1 MPIATPS
8 AAPIAAR
15 NTSTPPPNINR
26 PMTLS
31 LPPWLSACLAAMT
44 GHPPRIPAA
53 LALTSEQ
60 RQAIACC
67 LEELDERLAPATER
81 EVGAR
86 FAALLL
92 AFPAQ
97 PSSEAAA
104 KVRAGAYFEA
114 LAGEPAWAI
123 ARACRRWLRGEVEG
137 VLASANLAF
146 APSPPQLRRLVEA
159 ETLPV
164 RHQAARLDKLLRAE
178 PEGGAA
184 LSGERRAAM
193 AARLKALSRSLA

>member
-1 MPIATPS
+1 
-8 AAPIAAR
+8 
-15 NTSTPPPNINR
+15 
-26 PMTLS
+26 
-31 LPPWLSACLAAMT
+31 MT

-60 RQAIACC
+60 REAIACC

-97 PSSEAAA
+97 PLSEAAA

-123 ARACRRWLRGEVEG
+123 GRACRRWLRAEVEG
-137 VLASANLAF
+137 VLGAANLAF

-164 RHQAARLDKLLRAE
+164 RHQAARLEKLLRAE

-184 LSGERRAAM
+184 LSEERRAVM